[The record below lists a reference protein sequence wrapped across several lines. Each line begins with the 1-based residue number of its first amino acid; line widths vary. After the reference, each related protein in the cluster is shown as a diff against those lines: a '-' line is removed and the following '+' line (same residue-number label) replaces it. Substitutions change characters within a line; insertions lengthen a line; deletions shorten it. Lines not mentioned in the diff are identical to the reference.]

1 MSLPKHRAIEQEAP
15 SRAGRDGGAGVSL
28 IVWARTAKLD
38 EDPDR
43 PAERQVL
50 RGLD

>member
-1 MSLPKHRAIEQEAP
+1 MPLPTQRVIESETDAP
-15 SRAGRDGGAGVSL
+15 AGVAL
-28 IVWARTAKLD
+28 TVWIRTTKLD

>member
-1 MSLPKHRAIEQEAP
+1 VKEATMP
-15 SRAGRDGGAGVSL
+15 ATHSTVEPRTDGTTPL
-28 IVWARTAKLD
+28 TVWIRTTKLD
-38 EDPDR
+38 DDPDR